1 MNKKLFFAMLLSG
14 VLGAQTFS
22 NTTLTAIPDNSTT
35 GVISSIPVSLVQTIS
50 DPSKVS
56 VKLALTHTWSG
67 DITVGLVVPGGASTG
82 AIAIIKRLG
91 STTATGVGSSANFGS
106 ANVLTFNSAATA
118 PISTVGLLTGDN
130 VPAGTY
136 LPSVSSTLIPT
147 DYTVANLSTLFT
159 GLAVSG
165 NWSLKLF
172 DNASGDTGSLNNW
185 QVVFDP
191 GTFLGVNTSIVNTP
205 GLAVLGNPFKET
217 LNLKVNTSAKDV
229 KFDIYS
235 IDGKKV
241 YSYNQNLS
249 KNTSGDLKI
258 PTENWSS
265 GIYILTPVVNGE
277 RLMTIKLIKK

>member
-1 MNKKLFFAMLLSG
+1 MNKKLFFAILLSG
-14 VLGAQTFS
+14 ALGAQTFS
-22 NTTLTAIPDNSTT
+22 NTTLTAIPDNSTA
-35 GVISSIPVSLVQTIS
+35 GVTSSIPVSLVETIS

-67 DITVGLVVPGGASTG
+67 DVTVGLVVPGGATTG
-82 AIAIIKRLG
+82 AIALIKRVG

-130 VPAGTY
+130 IPAGTY
-136 LPSVSSTLIPT
+136 LPSVSATTNPA

-159 GLAVSG
+159 GLAVNG
-165 NWSLKLF
+165 TWSLKLF
-172 DNASGDTGSLNNW
+172 DSVASDTGSLNNW

-191 GTFLGVNTSIVNTP
+191 GTFLGVNTSIVSTP
-205 GLAVLGNPFKET
+205 GLSVLGNPFKET

-235 IDGKKV
+235 MDGKKV
-241 YSYNQNLS
+241 YSYNQNAS
-249 KNTSGDLKI
+249 KNSSGDLKI
-258 PTENWSS
+258 PTESWTS
-265 GIYILTPVVNGE
+265 GMYILTPIVNGE